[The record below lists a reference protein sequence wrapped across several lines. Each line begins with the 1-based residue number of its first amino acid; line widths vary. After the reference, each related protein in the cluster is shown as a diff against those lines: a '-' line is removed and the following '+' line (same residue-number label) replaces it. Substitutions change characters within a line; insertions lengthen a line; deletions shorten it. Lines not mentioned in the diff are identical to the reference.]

1 MTHCT
6 LSWPAPSTPVPTLHL
21 QCSNSHSLWTLPPG
35 RGSTQGYIFSS
46 RNGSLK
52 SWQQMDKDL
61 SIPSQDCFG
70 LHLCCLRYDPSQS
83 LNYLGAVPTS
93 GVRMEPRY
101 ICFCSHYDFV
111 LHKKKKRERENL
123 FSAQNLYFTIW
134 GIFRLNVNCRSAAG
148 LGGFLLCLQITCLPC
163 TSPVRC
169 SQHIPVPNRN
179 NNVYSYLVL

>member
-1 MTHCT
+1 MSLNSDPVHDT
-6 LSWPAPSTPVPTLHL
+6 LHIQLAGPFNTLHL
-21 QCSNSHSLWTLPPG
+21 QCGNSHSLWTLPPG

-93 GVRMEPRY
+93 GVRMEPRC

-111 LHKKKKRERENL
+111 LHKKKKEREKT
-123 FSAQNLYFTIW
+123 FSLHKTCISLSEA
-134 GIFRLNVNCRSAAG
+134 
-148 LGGFLLCLQITCLPC
+148 FLD
-163 TSPVRC
+163 
-169 SQHIPVPNRN
+169 
-179 NNVYSYLVL
+179 